1 MIKFFCDA
9 LINGDQYNSRP
20 ARLTKH
26 TMTPQRF
33 KKLQTILRRRQL
45 DLTVLM
51 DNVHKPH
58 NLSAI
63 MRTCDAVGIHSIH
76 AVSKER
82 FVDTVKDITQGTGK
96 WVNFQSHDTLSEAVE
111 LLKSNN
117 MQVLAAHPSTTA
129 TDFREIDY
137 TKPTAIILG
146 TELHGVSE
154 EGLALA
160 DQHIVIPMLG
170 MIDSL
175 NVSVAAALI
184 LFEAQQQRLQSGAYQ
199 QQQLAEHVFKQI
211 LFEWSHPKLAS
222 FYTAKGL
229 PYPELDEEGQVL
241 ESERHT
247 QARLGT
253 QK

>member
-1 MIKFFCDA
+1 
-9 LINGDQYNSRP
+9 
-20 ARLTKH
+20 
-26 TMTPQRF
+26 MTPERF
-33 KKLQTILRRRQL
+33 RKLQTVLQRRQL

-63 MRTCDAVGIHSIH
+63 MRTCDAVGVHQIH
-76 AVSKER
+76 AVTKQR
-82 FVDTVKDITQGTGK
+82 FVQTVKDVTQGTGK
-96 WVNFQSHDTLSEAVE
+96 WGNVQSHLSLSEAVTS
-111 LLKSNN
+111 LKANS
-117 MQVLAAHPSTTA
+117 MQVLAAHLSETA
-129 TDFREIDY
+129 TDFRQIDY
-137 TKPTAIILG
+137 TQPTAIMLG

-184 LFEAQQQRLQSGAYQ
+184 LFEAQQQRLQAGMYG
-199 QQQLAEHVFKQI
+199 QQQLSDKDYKRT
-211 LFEWSHPKLAS
+211 LFEWSHPKLAR
-222 FYTAKGL
+222 FYSSKGL
-229 PYPELDEEGQVL
+229 TYPELDDEGQVI
-241 ESERHT
+241 ESEKHT
-247 QARLGT
+247 EARLGQ